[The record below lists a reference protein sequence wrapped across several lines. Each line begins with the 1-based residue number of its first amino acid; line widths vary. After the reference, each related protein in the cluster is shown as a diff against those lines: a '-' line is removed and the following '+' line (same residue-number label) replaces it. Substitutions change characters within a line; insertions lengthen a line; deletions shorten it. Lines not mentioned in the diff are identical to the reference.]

1 MGAMS
6 QLAADKDEA
15 IPAARIEWLE
25 AFAEYS
31 TFLDTHD
38 INHRTME
45 EIDEASRLE
54 SVCMWAKYRFEL
66 AQHSR
71 YII

>member
-1 MGAMS
+1 MAELDMEK
-6 QLAADKDEA
+6 QEALAEA
-15 IPAARIEWLE
+15 QTSYLK

-54 SVCMWAKYRFEL
+54 SVCSWKKLQYEKVQRDRYRVV
-66 AQHSR
+66 
-71 YII
+71 I

>member
-1 MGAMS
+1 MAELDMEK
-6 QLAADKDEA
+6 QEALAEA
-15 IPAARIEWLE
+15 QTSYLE

-31 TFLDTHD
+31 TFLDKHD

-54 SVCMWAKYRFEL
+54 SVCMWAKYRFEKCYRE
-66 AQHSR
+66 R
-71 YII
+71 YKIS

>member
-1 MGAMS
+1 MRMAELDMEK
-6 QLAADKDEA
+6 QETLAEA
-15 IPAARIEWLE
+15 QTSYLE

-45 EIDEASRLE
+45 EIHEASRLE

-71 YII
+71 YRI